1 MIQSEDTHFLPRFNR
16 RCRPG
21 LRCAKWVSPR
31 RTWWLFGGT
40 WRWPTWRGPG
50 PPRHFPSTSPGTS
63 AHLSSKKSFEST
75 KVTSRKYTSC
85 QFRFFQAV
93 VLRSWH
99 YFVQALRTWSDL
111 FQSLLSTSTTS
122 KVMMLRAFRENP
134 SVETITFAF
143 CHHLISPQGICISY
157 TRISEF
163 HFHDNLILLGLI
175 F

>member
-1 MIQSEDTHFLPRFNR
+1 MSRICLSKRNVHLDFGSIRQL
-16 RCRPG
+16 C
-21 LRCAKWVSPR
+21 LLACQAKRVLSPQKSKG
-31 RTWWLFGGT
+31 RTL
-40 WRWPTWRGPG
+40 
-50 PPRHFPSTSPGTS
+50 HANLISI
-63 AHLSSKKSFEST
+63 
-75 KVTSRKYTSC
+75 
-85 QFRFFQAV
+85 FQAV

-111 FQSLLSTSTTS
+111 FQSLSSTSTTS
-122 KVMMLRAFRENP
+122 KVVMLRAIRENP

-143 CHHLISPQGICISY
+143 CHHLISPQGICIGY